1 MSKWSTTHWI
11 GFAGVLVAIIVG
23 IATIIIGAMQLG
35 VSISNMAQP
44 TPTVTQ
50 TPGTPSQPTPIE
62 SASKQT
68 HVSEPKAGPSVL
80 PTRKSEE
87 LPDEGTKISPPQ
99 VTRTVTSQTTPEP
112 TPPSRRLARQLETDI
127 GQKKSNGFYEI
138 TLENVTISN
147 SSGQH
152 TCGANVEP
160 HERAVAV
167 RFTIKALSNSV
178 SAYTRKNGDTDFLI
192 VNQEGRRFER
202 VCGDG
207 WYGWGARTITL
218 VYVLPTKSE
227 ELKFS
232 FQNAGYG
239 DAIGFVIPEIQ

>member
-11 GFAGVLVAIIVG
+11 GFASLLVAIIGVIAG
-23 IATIIIGAMQLG
+23 IILGAMQLA
-35 VSISNMAQP
+35 VSISNRAQP

-50 TPGTPSQPTPIE
+50 TPRTPSQSTPVE

-68 HVSEPKAGPSVL
+68 PASGPKAGPSVL
-80 PTRKSEE
+80 PTGKIEE
-87 LPDEGTKISPPQ
+87 LPDEGTKIPTPK
-99 VTRTVTSQTTPEP
+99 VTRTVTSQATPEP
-112 TPPSRRLARQLETDI
+112 MPRRTDI
-127 GQKKSNGFYEI
+127 GQKKSNGLYEI

-152 TCGANVEP
+152 TCGTNVEP

-207 WYGWGARTITL
+207 WYGWGVRTITL

-239 DAIGFVIPEIQ
+239 DAISFVIPEIQ